1 MRNNSADK
9 VKQII
14 NEEFDSRM
22 SGAVVSYI
30 ISAGWENVKV
40 LTEEDILE
48 EKGNGFISDEFCQSL
63 LRCAVKITNECNLF
77 DDFIPYIIM
86 ENFNNNVPVRNLKLE
101 KENFD
106 SDFIW
111 IYLLERLCIY
121 DENTSYVELGAFVK
135 VTDAE
140 EE

>member
-22 SGAVVSYI
+22 SGAVVNYI
-30 ISAGWENVKV
+30 ISVGWENVKV

-63 LRCAVKITNECNLF
+63 LRCAVKITNECSLI
-77 DDFIPYIIM
+77 DDFLPYIIM

-106 SDFIW
+106 SDFMW

-135 VTDAE
+135 ETDAE
-140 EE
+140 ED